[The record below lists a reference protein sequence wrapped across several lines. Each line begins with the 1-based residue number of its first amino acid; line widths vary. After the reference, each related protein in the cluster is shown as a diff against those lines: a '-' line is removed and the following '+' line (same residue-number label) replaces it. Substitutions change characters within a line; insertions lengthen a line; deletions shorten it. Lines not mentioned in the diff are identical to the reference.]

1 MVRAM
6 RSSSI
11 RYLNTV
17 SYMGFARYNLMINFT
32 FLWAKVHHLFE
43 TGKEGYVFMRMG
55 TTTLVA
61 FPLSHTLQATC
72 GTLPFNEHPQNPK
85 NPCSNKRKV
94 TLQSFIS
101 AEPHVASNVRY
112 IAFPLSRP
120 PQTRSPNL
128 VSPLSCQ
135 KNQKYPQSI
144 ILHPNN
150 PWSNFLAGDKDEKKQ
165 RILTDPLLTITKF
178 LYTHAFL
185 WRKES

>member
-1 MVRAM
+1 MFKKNEKSPFR
-6 RSSSI
+6 
-11 RYLNTV
+11 
-17 SYMGFARYNLMINFT
+17 
-32 FLWAKVHHLFE
+32 
-43 TGKEGYVFMRMG
+43 
-55 TTTLVA
+55 VA
-61 FPLSHTLQATC
+61 FPLSHTLRATC

-144 ILHPNN
+144 ILHPNH
-150 PWSNFLAGDKDEKKQ
+150 PWSNFLAGDKDEKSSVSSRTRCLQ
-165 RILTDPLLTITKF
+165 SLNFYILTPFFGERNLESVVLWKWNYHWESQYPSFLLVQISKSPDSPKSPLP
-178 LYTHAFL
+178 
-185 WRKES
+185 RS

>member
-1 MVRAM
+1 M
-6 RSSSI
+6 SI
-11 RYLNTV
+11 RKIRKIRVQTNEKSPFRV
-17 SYMGFARYNLMINFT
+17 S
-32 FLWAKVHHLFE
+32 
-43 TGKEGYVFMRMG
+43 
-55 TTTLVA
+55 
-61 FPLSHTLQATC
+61 FPLSHTLRATC